1 MQARPPEGLSR
12 ERTLALSRDERG
24 AWWVA
29 SSVLLGPEGRLAIL
43 HEGEPY
49 QLRVTRQNKLIL
61 TK

>member
-1 MQARPPEGLSR
+1 MDARPPEGLSR
-12 ERTLALSRDERG
+12 ERTVPLLRDERG

-29 SSVLLGPEGRLAIL
+29 SSLLLGPGGRLAIV

>member
-1 MQARPPEGLSR
+1 MDPRTPHQPPA
-12 ERTLALSRDERG
+12 ERTVALRRDARG
-24 AWWVA
+24 GWWV
-29 SSVLLGPEGRLAIL
+29 SSGELLGTDTRLAIV